1 MHSHSRY
8 LRDQR
13 DGDLPDTSGASKLN
27 RTDMYYGDGS
37 EISKED
43 LEDDM
48 YWILAIGGVG
58 IVVGRAGVGNYYV
71 DVHRVHVPELPRAAG
86 MRNVRKCER
95 AVGVSSRVVL
105 LRAAG
110 GPISRCLM
118 SDLRHDLSVWVRARA
133 GACARGCHGRCGG
146 ACVAS

>member
-43 LEDDM
+43 LEHIDAVTRKNLVYVKM
-48 YWILAIGGVG
+48 E
-58 IVVGRAGVGNYYV
+58 AG
-71 DVHRVHVPELPRAAG
+71 D
-86 MRNVRKCER
+86 
-95 AVGVSSRVVL
+95 VVL
-105 LRAAG
+105 VDNYQV
-110 GPISRCLM
+110 M
-118 SDLRHDLSVWVRARA
+118 
-133 GACARGCHGRCGG
+133 HGRDVFEGERLH
-146 ACVAS
+146 AVTWFE